1 MAPSV
6 SVLTGFDCVLTFQYK
21 KDTVFFI
28 SELNTMAPSG
38 SQSTTFLS
46 DESGLFVP
54 LDCDM
59 EQILGQIVSIRVKT
73 LSNTNLVTSWHIKK
87 EKSSLPVD
95 VRRSKTS
102 LLKFPI
108 LSSGRLS

>member
-1 MAPSV
+1 M
-6 SVLTGFDCVLTFQYK
+6 SVLTGFDCVLTFEYK
-21 KDTVFFI
+21 KDTVIFI
-28 SELNTMAPSG
+28 SELNTMAPLG

-54 LDCDM
+54 FDRKM
-59 EQILGQIVSIRVKT
+59 EQILGQIVSIGVKT
-73 LSNTNLVTSWHIKK
+73 LSNTNLVASWHTKR
-87 EKSSLPVD
+87 EKGSLPVD

-108 LSSGRLS
+108 LSSEMLS

>member
-1 MAPSV
+1 M
-6 SVLTGFDCVLTFQYK
+6 SVLTGFDCVLTFEYK
-21 KDTVFFI
+21 KDTVIFI
-28 SELNTMAPSG
+28 SELNTMAPLG

-54 LDCDM
+54 FDSKM
-59 EQILGQIVSIRVKT
+59 EQILGQIVSIGVKT
-73 LSNTNLVTSWHIKK
+73 LSNTNLVASRHTKR
-87 EKSSLPVD
+87 EKGSLPVD

-108 LSSGRLS
+108 LSSGMLL

>member
-1 MAPSV
+1 M
-6 SVLTGFDCVLTFQYK
+6 SVLTVFYCVLTFQYK
-21 KDTVFFI
+21 KRYRVFI
-28 SELNTMAPSG
+28 SELNTMAPLG
-38 SQSTTFLS
+38 SQSMTFLG
-46 DESGLFVP
+46 DGSGLFVP
-54 LDCDM
+54 FDRDL

-73 LSNTNLVTSWHIKK
+73 LSNKNLVASWHIKR

-108 LSSGRLS
+108 LSSEMLS

>member
-1 MAPSV
+1 M
-6 SVLTGFDCVLTFQYK
+6 SVLTGFDCVLTFEYK

-28 SELNTMAPSG
+28 SELNTMAPSR

-46 DESGLFVP
+46 DGSGLFVP
-54 LDCDM
+54 FDRNM
-59 EQILGQIVSIRVKT
+59 EQILGQIVSIKVKT
-73 LSNTNLVTSWHIKK
+73 LSNKNLVASWHIKR

-108 LSSGRLS
+108 LSSGMLS

>member
-1 MAPSV
+1 M
-6 SVLTGFDCVLTFQYK
+6 SVLTGFDCVLTFEYK

-28 SELNTMAPSG
+28 SELNTMTPSG

-54 LDCDM
+54 FGRDL

-73 LSNTNLVTSWHIKK
+73 LSNKNLVASWHIKR

-108 LSSGRLS
+108 LSSGMLS

>member
-1 MAPSV
+1 MALSV

-28 SELNTMAPSG
+28 SELNTMAPLG

-54 LDCDM
+54 FDRDM

-73 LSNTNLVTSWHIKK
+73 LSHTNLVASWHIKR
-87 EKSSLPVD
+87 EKSSLSFE

-108 LSSGRLS
+108 LSSGMLS